1 VSRSRVV
8 GWLIEF
14 RLMISFDLYMMVLAL
29 SFEVVF
35 RNISML
41 EEVSTT
47 TSQDLSYFRKLAES
61 RV

>member
-14 RLMISFDLYMMVLAL
+14 RLMISFDFYMIVLAL

>member
-1 VSRSRVV
+1 
-8 GWLIEF
+8 
-14 RLMISFDLYMMVLAL
+14 MISFDFYMIVLAL

>member
-1 VSRSRVV
+1 MSRSRVV